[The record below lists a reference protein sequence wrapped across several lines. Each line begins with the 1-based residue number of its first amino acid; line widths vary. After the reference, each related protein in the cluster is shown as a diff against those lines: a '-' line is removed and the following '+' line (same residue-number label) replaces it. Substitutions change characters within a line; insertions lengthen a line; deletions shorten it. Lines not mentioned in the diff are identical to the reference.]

1 MSADQNLAGAP
12 RGSLRDDGPKGC
24 FGQPK

>member
-1 MSADQNLAGAP
+1 MSADQNLAGA
-12 RGSLRDDGPKGC
+12 RGRSLRDDGPKGC